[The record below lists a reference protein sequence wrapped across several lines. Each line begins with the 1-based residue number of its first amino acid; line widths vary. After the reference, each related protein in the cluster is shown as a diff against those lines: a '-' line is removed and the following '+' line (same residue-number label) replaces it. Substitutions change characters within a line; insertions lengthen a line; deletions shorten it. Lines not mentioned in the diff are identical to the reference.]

1 LVAVAQGVL
10 EAHLAL
16 FPEQMGL
23 ILYFQV
29 LHPLAVAVAQAQ
41 IVAVIQGPPLQIL
54 AALERVAD
62 TTPKREA
69 LEIRPLLLQVKEIM
83 VALVV
88 LVEALVAAV
97 VVLGP
102 LVSVPLVLLA
112 ETVDQVLLQVFL
124 AHL

>member
-1 LVAVAQGVL
+1 VALVAL

-41 IVAVIQGPPLQIL
+41 ILAETHHLLLQKPVDQAVVAG
-54 AALERVAD
+54 
-62 TTPKREA
+62 TPKLVA
-69 LEIRPLLLQVKEIM
+69 LEIRRLPPQVKVIM
-83 VALVV
+83 AVQGQAHPLMQ
-88 LVEALVAAV
+88 VAAV

-112 ETVDQVLLQVFL
+112 ETVDQVLFQVFL

>member
-1 LVAVAQGVL
+1 VVEAQAAL

-41 IVAVIQGPPLQIL
+41 IVAVIKGPPLQIL
-54 AALERVAD
+54 AALERVEDILYPVVLA
-62 TTPKREA
+62 
-69 LEIRPLLLQVKEIM
+69 IRHLLLQAKVTM
-83 VALVV
+83 VAQG
-88 LVEALVAAV
+88 EAHPLMLAAAGGA
-97 VVLGP
+97 LGP
-102 LVSVPLVLLA
+102 LAAVPLVLLA